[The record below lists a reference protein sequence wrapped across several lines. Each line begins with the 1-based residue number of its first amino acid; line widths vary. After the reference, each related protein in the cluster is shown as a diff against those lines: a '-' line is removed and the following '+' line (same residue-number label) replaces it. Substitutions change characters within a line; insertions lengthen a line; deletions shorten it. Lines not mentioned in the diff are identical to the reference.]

1 VGGKLN
7 PLEKRIGS
15 QIAERRRLANLT
27 QAQLAERIDVATETI
42 SRVERGA
49 TVPSVASLA
58 RIAAALGCEPY
69 ELLVS
74 STAAAANRVALDRL
88 VAALAHRHPEDVTML
103 ADIAARIFQ
112 RMTTSG
118 RPNGGRRRSTHR

>member
-1 VGGKLN
+1 LN

-58 RIAAALGCEPY
+58 RIAGALGCEPY

-74 STAAAANRVALDRL
+74 STSAAANRAALDRL
-88 VAALAHRHPEDVTML
+88 VAALAHRNPEDVTML

-118 RPNGGRRRSTHR
+118 RPNGGRRRSTQR